1 MAILIVE
8 DNPTNG
14 LILRHLMKKT
24 YAGDTVVVEDPAKAM
39 QLCHAGRFDLVM
51 VDHMLPGMTGVQFV
65 RLVRKLHHFRDTP
78 IVMVTADQSQS
89 VKEDALAAGVNA
101 FLTKPVE
108 AIGFTQL
115 MSRLILDS
123 AQLHVELT

>member
-14 LILRHLMKKT
+14 LILRHLSKKA
-24 YAGDTVVVEDPAKAM
+24 YAGETIVVEDPTAALKLCQM
-39 QLCHAGRFDLVM
+39 QRFDLLM

-65 RLVRKLHHFRDTP
+65 RLVRHIENFRETP
-78 IVMVTADQSQS
+78 IVMVTADTSQR
-89 VKEDALAAGVNA
+89 VRQDALAAGVDT

-108 AIGFTQL
+108 ALSFA
-115 MSRLILDS
+115 RLLDELINTG
-123 AQLHVELT
+123 AQLESARA